1 MIQTNKNILSEDLS
15 PYLKQHKDNPVHWQ
29 TWSKDCMEFAKI
41 NKKPILLSIGYASC
55 HWCHVMAHE
64 SFEDIETA
72 KLMNELFVNVKV
84 DREERPD
91 LDFIF
96 QSSFQLFNQTG
107 GGWPLTMFLDE
118 NGVPFMGGTYFPKEP
133 KHGLPSFRE
142 ILQKVSDAYK
152 DQRENIIKQKSLII
166 KNLNL
171 KKNAVLSQELEPII
185 EMSLNNLDTLKGGY
199 KGAPK
204 FPTFNLYE
212 TLLYFYNK
220 SGDKK
225 YLEPLDLIIK
235 QLCSKGIYDHVDGG
249 IARYTVDEDWIV
261 PHFEKMLYDNSQF
274 VLLLSK
280 YCKINSEF
288 YFKEKLDQ
296 TIQFLI
302 NNFRNKE
309 GFLGSAYD
317 ADSDGEEGKYYVFS
331 YEEIKAIENIDKYF
345 EIKPE
350 GNWEN
355 KIILVEKEKPNKYI
369 LKKLSE
375 IRARRNK
382 PFFDDKTQLDLNCLM
397 ISALVAANEIL
408 PEKKYLKLAEE
419 LFSKIEKKYI
429 KNKIYH
435 SYSKNIV
442 FIEDY
447 AFLINSLID
456 LSDKTMNFKYN
467 DLAKKLSY
475 EAIKKFYLNDKNIF
489 QKNPKTNDDVF
500 FRPIDIGD
508 NTIPNGNAIML
519 INFIRL
525 GMMEEAKKLSESLNG
540 YLNIYKNHMMTS
552 LRAIDFYN
560 NIKKGKKCN
569 ELGCKIDA

>member
-72 KLMNELFVNVKV
+72 KLMNEFFVNVKV

-166 KNLNL
+166 KNLDL

-302 NNFRNKE
+302 NKFRNKE

-355 KIILVEKEKPNKYI
+355 KIILVEKEKPNKNI

-408 PEKKYLKLAEE
+408 PEKKYINLAEE

-552 LRAIDFYN
+552 LRAIDFFN